1 MTNDFAEYE
10 QILETHNPGDIAFI
24 KSILLSENIEH
35 FIQGESVAPYLL
47 NALPMR
53 LMVNKDHVKKTKEI
67 LKDLKL
73 TYSYSLSEDRKN
85 G

>member
-1 MTNDFAEYE
+1 MKNKFAEYE

-24 KSILLSENIEH
+24 KSILLSENIAH

-53 LMVNKDHVKKTKEI
+53 LMVSKDHVEKAKEI

-73 TYSYSLSEDRKN
+73 TFSYSLDKSNE
-85 G
+85 

>member
-1 MTNDFAEYE
+1 MKNYFSQYK
-10 QILETHNPGDIAFI
+10 QIVETHNPGDIAFI
-24 KSILLSENIEH
+24 KSILLAEDIEH
-35 FIQGESVAPYLL
+35 LIQGESVAPYLL

-53 LMVNKDHVKKTKEI
+53 LLVRKDKAEKAKEL

-73 TYSYSLSEDRKN
+73 TFSYSLRGTN